1 MPHRNAYVIE
11 RLGKFRTVLDPGLH
25 FLIPLLDK
33 IACMCVYAWPCAA
46 RWDGVALAVAAML
59 RGPARRLNSA
69 AFHLSDVHSLKEEAI
84 HIPNQAA
91 VTKDN
96 VTISVDGVLYAR
108 VQDPV
113 KASYGVEDPAFAL
126 TQLAMTTMRSELGK
140 ITLDKTFE
148 EREALNEKIVAAINH
163 ASDAW
168 GVECLRYEIKDVTAP
183 SAVRHAMDMQ
193 AEAERRKRAE
203 ILESEGARESAIN
216 RATGEA
222 KAILAHMEATTQGI
236 RKMAAAI
243 TGPGGQAAVSVN
255 LAQQYIQAFGG
266 IAKEGNTLLLP
277 ANTGD
282 VAAMVAQAMAVHK
295 TVSQNIPDAGSSS
308 GGSPAGSSMSDEDLE
323 RALQDQPSGSQLS
336 QDYISQAAK
345 LAGALPPSGRA

>member
-1 MPHRNAYVIE
+1 
-11 RLGKFRTVLDPGLH
+11 
-25 FLIPLLDK
+25 
-33 IACMCVYAWPCAA
+33 MCIHLALCCAA
-46 RWDGVALAVAAML
+46 GWRGLGYGCQPPGPDITSISAVFQLA
-59 RGPARRLNSA
+59 
-69 AFHLSDVHSLKEEAI
+69 DVHSLKEEAI

-222 KAILAHMEATTQGI
+222 KAILAHMEATTEGI

-308 GGSPAGSSMSDEDLE
+308 SSSSGGASAAAGSSMTDEDLE

-345 LAGALPPSGRA
+345 LAGAFPPSGRA